1 MFYNE
6 GQERVKKGEIQM
18 NRAAVEKKL
27 CDLGAEY
34 VYEQAVGSLLLL
46 LMSVMEDQEKGEQ
59 SLPYAIHA
67 DILEN
72 KQKIRQYIL
81 QLRDILEDT
90 DESRR
95 EAAMQECMAQK
106 QKLMQMYE
114 CIRCYME
121 QKQVLTV
128 LAEDEMALRKY
139 REENINTH
147 DLDWSLFFADCHSF
161 LESAESPMQQREYMG
176 DLLRAL
182 PMRMARQKYYDL
194 IAQNLKTAFQGESKA
209 EIEKGLQMF
218 YGICCPKAIATYG
231 KYFPEV
237 AQWLGEKQMVLPHK
251 MSDETLASYLEE
263 LSFMEDSIAEIR
275 EYFSCIL
282 HDWNSLILL
291 FFLTFGF
298 ADLTERDSNYADL
311 YETVCEYLDHTLS
324 DVEQEAYQEELFERL
339 EQAIEP
345 NIDRANAIRK
355 EQHSYMKQIKDPM
368 TLEEDTKKILVTQSL
383 IEEYF
388 FGDLED
394 EWQKQDDSQEEPATQ
409 QEINQT
415 VETFI
420 EQMRAHLETLP
431 TQNRKLIMQLILGVI
446 PPAYSVEEFMDMV
459 QEAIDLTVGEEQK
472 ALIVNKI
479 GTVFDNSDYT
489 PIVSDPH
496 HHHDGCDCGHEHHH
510 HHDGC
515 DCGHEHHHH
524 HDGCDCGHEH
534 HHHDGCD
541 CGHEHKH

>member
-1 MFYNE
+1 M
-6 GQERVKKGEIQM
+6 
-18 NRAAVEKKL
+18 
-27 CDLGAEY
+27 
-34 VYEQAVGSLLLL
+34 
-46 LMSVMEDQEKGEQ
+46 
-59 SLPYAIHA
+59 
-67 DILEN
+67 
-72 KQKIRQYIL
+72 
-81 QLRDILEDT
+81 
-90 DESRR
+90 
-95 EAAMQECMAQK
+95 
-106 QKLMQMYE
+106 
-114 CIRCYME
+114 
-121 QKQVLTV
+121 
-128 LAEDEMALRKY
+128 
-139 REENINTH
+139 
-147 DLDWSLFFADCHSF
+147 
-161 LESAESPMQQREYMG
+161 
-176 DLLRAL
+176 
-182 PMRMARQKYYDL
+182 
-194 IAQNLKTAFQGESKA
+194 
-209 EIEKGLQMF
+209 
-218 YGICCPKAIATYG
+218 
-231 KYFPEV
+231 
-237 AQWLGEKQMVLPHK
+237 
-251 MSDETLASYLEE
+251 
-263 LSFMEDSIAEIR
+263 
-275 EYFSCIL
+275 
-282 HDWNSLILL
+282 
-291 FFLTFGF
+291 
-298 ADLTERDSNYADL
+298 
-311 YETVCEYLDHTLS
+311 
-324 DVEQEAYQEELFERL
+324 
-339 EQAIEP
+339 
-345 NIDRANAIRK
+345 
-355 EQHSYMKQIKDPM
+355 
-368 TLEEDTKKILVTQSL
+368 TQSL

-510 HHDGC
+510 HHDSC

>member
-1 MFYNE
+1 
-6 GQERVKKGEIQM
+6 M

-128 LAEDEMALRKY
+128 LAEDEMALRQY
-139 REENINTH
+139 HEENINTH

-339 EQAIEP
+339 EQAVEP

-355 EQHSYMKQIKDPM
+355 EQHSYMEQIKDPM

-415 VETFI
+415 VETFM

-496 HHHDGCDCGHEHHH
+496 HHHDDCDCGHEHHH

-534 HHHDGCD
+534 
-541 CGHEHKH
+541 KH

>member
-1 MFYNE
+1 
-6 GQERVKKGEIQM
+6 M

-59 SLPYAIHA
+59 FLPYAIHA

-90 DESRR
+90 DENRR
-95 EAAMQECMAQK
+95 EAAMQECMVQK

-510 HHDGC
+510 HHDSC

>member
-1 MFYNE
+1 
-6 GQERVKKGEIQM
+6 M

-34 VYEQAVGSLLLL
+34 VYEQAVGSMLLL
-46 LMSVMEDQEKGEQ
+46 LMSVMEDQEKGENP
-59 SLPYAIHA
+59 LPYAIHT
-67 DILEN
+67 DILEH
-72 KQKIRQYIL
+72 KQKIRQYLL
-81 QLRDILEDT
+81 QLRDILDDT
-90 DESRR
+90 DDARR
-95 EAAMQECMAQK
+95 ETAMQECMMQK

-139 REENINTH
+139 REENINTQ

-176 DLLRAL
+176 DLLRTL

-194 IAQNLKTAFQGESKA
+194 TERNLKEAFQGASKA

-218 YGICCPKAIATYG
+218 YGICCPKAISTYG
-231 KYFPEV
+231 MYFPEV
-237 AQWLGEKQMVLPHK
+237 AQWLGEKQMLLPHK
-251 MSDETLASYLEE
+251 MTDEALASYLEE
-263 LSFMEDSIAEIR
+263 LSFMEDNIGEIR

-298 ADLTERDSNYADL
+298 TDLTERDSNYADL

-339 EQAIEP
+339 EQAVEP

-355 EQHSYMKQIKDPM
+355 EQHKYMDQIKDPM

-394 EWQKQDDSQEEPATQ
+394 EWQQEDTQNEAQDEPATQ
-409 QEINQT
+409 QEIDKT
-415 VETFI
+415 VETFMQ
-420 EQMRAHLETLP
+420 QMQAHLETLP

-446 PPAYSVEEFMDMV
+446 PPAYSVEELMQMV

-489 PIVSDPH
+489 PIVSEPH
-496 HHHDGCDCGHEHHH
+496 HHHDGCACGHEHHEHQH
-510 HHDGC
+510 HHDSCGCGHEHHEHHHHDHDGC
-515 DCGHEHHHH
+515 DCGH
-524 HDGCDCGHEH
+524 D
-534 HHHDGCD
+534 
-541 CGHEHKH
+541 HKH